1 VEIKQITDSL
11 ALSEYPVGLGGC
23 KAHKETLECCEY
35 NVTIFDGKKEKD
47 RTQKIGDKLIRVHH
61 ASLGETNPDL
71 LQKYEHMEILADGQ
85 WSLGIFL
92 SKIRE
97 KRNKIRSST
106 IKGCLV
112 DAAYFATK
120 ARQGASTDPFA
131 PAWLKC
137 AAYLVCDALVLINS
151 KMRSPAHMLEFIRT
165 FEKNKT
171 NESFLAVS
179 QILGLERA
187 TPSLLERM
195 SKSTIGFSDMIEAN
209 NHSEIIQKKYEYLTN
224 NSLLSDCYF
233 YLGYVAKNNL
243 LSIRDSA
250 HKKPELMHV
259 LKVAL
264 DIEGDKTTTEKQ
276 AAILQSTANDLTKSL
291 QNYA

>member
-1 VEIKQITDSL
+1 MEIKHIIDSL
-11 ALSEYPVGLGGC
+11 GLSKHPVGLGGC

-35 NVTIFDGKKEKD
+35 NVTVFDGKKEKD
-47 RTQKIGDKLIRVHH
+47 HIQKIGDRLIRVHH
-61 ASLGETNPDL
+61 ASFDETNPDL

-97 KRNKIRSST
+97 KRNKIRSSS
-106 IKGCLV
+106 IMGCLV
-112 DAAYFATK
+112 DAAYFATR
-120 ARQGASTDPFA
+120 AGQGAPTDPFA

-151 KMRSPAHMLEFIRT
+151 KMRSPAHMLEFIRK

-171 NESFLAVS
+171 NESFLPVS

-195 SKSTIGFSDMIEAN
+195 LKSTIGFSDMIEAN
-209 NHSEIIQKKYEYLTN
+209 NHSEIIQKKYDYLAN

-233 YLGYVAKNNL
+233 YLGSVVKNNL
-243 LSIRDSA
+243 VSIRDSA
-250 HKKPELMHV
+250 HKRPELIHV

-264 DIEGDKTTTEKQ
+264 DIEGDKTKTEKQ
-276 AAILQSTANDLTKSL
+276 AAILQSLANDLIRSL
-291 QNYA
+291 

>member
-1 VEIKQITDSL
+1 MEIKHIVEKLS
-11 ALSEYPVGLGGC
+11 LSEYPAGLGGC
-23 KAHKETLECCEY
+23 KAHKATLECCEY
-35 NVTIFDGKKEKD
+35 NVTVFDAKKEKD
-47 RTQKIGDKLIRVHH
+47 EIKKIGDVLVRVHH
-61 ASLGETNPDL
+61 ASLDESNTDL
-71 LQKYEHMEILADGQ
+71 LQRYENMEILSDPQ
-85 WSLGIFL
+85 WTLGTFL

-97 KRNKIRSST
+97 KGDKLRSSS

-120 ARQGASTDPFA
+120 AKQGSTDPFA

-151 KMRSPAHMLEFIRT
+151 KMRSPTHILEFIRK

-179 QILGLERA
+179 QVLGLEHA

-195 SKSTIGFSDMIEAN
+195 LKSTIGFSGMIEGN
-209 NHSEIIQKKYEYLTN
+209 DHSMIIQKKYEYLVA

-243 LSIRDSA
+243 VSIRDSA
-250 HKKPELMHV
+250 HKRPELMHV

-264 DIEGDKTTTEKQ
+264 DIEGDQTKTQQQ
-276 AAILQSTANDLTKSL
+276 AALLHGMANDLLKSL